1 MGDRRI
7 GLAVSDPDGR
17 LATPVGAIQR
27 KGLRQDIARVLEH
40 AEERQALGIVIG
52 MPLSLDGRAGPQA
65 KKVEAFV
72 KALRRATAL
81 PLDTVDERFSTAEAE
96 RLMRLAGREPSR
108 HKGEVDAAA
117 AAVILQG
124 YLDGQTG

>member
-1 MGDRRI
+1 
-7 GLAVSDPDGR
+7 
-17 LATPVGAIQR
+17 
-27 KGLRQDIARVLEH
+27 
-40 AEERQALGIVIG
+40 VIG

-81 PLDTVDERFSTAEAE
+81 PLDTEDERFSTAEAE

-108 HKGEVDAAA
+108 HKGELDAAA
-117 AAVILQG
+117 AAVILQE
-124 YLDGQTG
+124 YLDGQKGGART